1 MATIK
6 VKGATDGKK
15 QTVNVGVNKAGK
27 STAKRMADTR
37 KVTPPANKPS
47 QTRERRPRRS

>member
-6 VKGATDGKK
+6 VKGTDGKT
-15 QTVNVGVNKAGK
+15 QTVNVGVNEAGK

-37 KVTPPANKPS
+37 QPTPPKNKPS
-47 QTRERRPRRS
+47 QTRERRPRRA